1 MNFLFGNETLTIV
14 MTEYWDGNT
23 AVQIVDSNTGEPWG
37 TISVNM
43 PQSKAL
49 PKGTFYIKDWSENKE
64 LAYHMYSLGIL
75 ARDNTVPPAN
85 NGFITAYA
93 GRIVTK

>member
-1 MNFLFGNETLTIV
+1 MNFLFREDTLTIV
-14 MTEYWDGNT
+14 ITEYWDGNT
-23 AVQIVDSNTGEPWG
+23 AVSIVEAHTGLPYC
-37 TISVNM
+37 TLSVNM